1 LAISSFNIA
10 QKRGW
15 DDIPGRIEL
24 IKGISYFELEEIDKA
39 KENLVLAT
47 NYDDTKDTAEG
58 WLSYIKQ
65 FEL

>member
-1 LAISSFNIA
+1 M
-10 QKRGW
+10 QRKRGW
-15 DDIPGRIEL
+15 DDIYLARIEL